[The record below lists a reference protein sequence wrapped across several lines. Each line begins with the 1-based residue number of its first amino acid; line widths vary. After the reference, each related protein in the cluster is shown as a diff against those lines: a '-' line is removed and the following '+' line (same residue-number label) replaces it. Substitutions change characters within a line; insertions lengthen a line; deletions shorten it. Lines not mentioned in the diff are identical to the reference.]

1 MSDVMSDECRVNYFL
16 ARQKKLIQQNNKAKI
31 QQKDRSVTRQVK
43 ETHAK
48 KAPLLL
54 KLRK

>member
-16 ARQKKLIQQNNKAKI
+16 ARQTKLIRQNNKAKN
-31 QQKDRSVTRQVK
+31 RSVTRQVK

-48 KAPLLL
+48 KAHLLL
-54 KLRK
+54 KIRK

>member
-16 ARQKKLIQQNNKAKI
+16 ARQTKLIRQNNKAKN
-31 QQKDRSVTRQVK
+31 RSVTRQVK

-48 KAPLLL
+48 KGTSPP
-54 KLRK
+54 KNKKIK